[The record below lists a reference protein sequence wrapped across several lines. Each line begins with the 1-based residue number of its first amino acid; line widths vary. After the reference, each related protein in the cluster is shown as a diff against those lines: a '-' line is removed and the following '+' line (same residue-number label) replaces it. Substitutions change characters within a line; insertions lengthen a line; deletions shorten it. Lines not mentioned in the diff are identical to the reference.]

1 MNLEEYKK
9 SLTSPLKQRSL
20 LFLVKDNNVLLGM
33 KKSGF
38 GQGKWVGIGG
48 KVEIDE
54 TIEEAAVR
62 EATEEIGV
70 IPPNIRRVATLT
82 FYFPHV
88 KKPDHWN
95 QKVCVFIATKWDGE
109 IKESAEIYPKWF
121 HFNEIPFHAMWAD
134 AIHWLPILLKG
145 TTLTGSFLFINE
157 SDIGEISIK
166 EGTL

>member
-20 LFLVKDNNVLLGM
+20 LFLMKDDKVLLGM

-38 GQGKWVGIGG
+38 GQGKWLGIGG

-54 TIEEAAVR
+54 SIEEATVR

-70 IPPNIRRVATLT
+70 IPRDIQRVATLN

-88 KKPDHWN
+88 EKPDHWN
-95 QKVCVFIATKWDGE
+95 QQVCVFIAKKWDGE
-109 IKESAEIYPKWF
+109 IRESEEIYPKWF
-121 HFNEIPFHAMWAD
+121 HFNEIPFNLMWSD
-134 AIHWLPILLKG
+134 AIHWLPRILEGNKLI
-145 TTLTGSFLFINE
+145 GSFLFINE
-157 SDIGEISIK
+157 SDIGEVIIDEK
-166 EGTL
+166 T